1 MKTINYRNIGSVLAA
16 LFLLPG
22 YAQAQDTLRLADG
35 KIRVENLQVNKGN
48 DSMEVRITLNLDSLA
63 VPSNRFMKFTPV
75 LVSGD
80 DAAVLDPIVI
90 AGRRQ
95 HIMYR
100 RVREKEARRDGA
112 NPVVIRRENRKA
124 QSVRYRASV
133 PYAAWMAT
141 SALHMAEDLCGCG
154 GSPLAQ
160 SRTHLTDCDFDRS
173 VYEVRPL
180 MAYVAPAAEAVKH
193 REESGS
199 AFLDF
204 PVNKTVIHP
213 DYRGNADELAK
224 IRRTIDLVRN
234 DTNTRITR
242 ITIHGYASP
251 EGTWQNNAR
260 LAQGRAEALK
270 EYVRRLYH
278 FDGVRFDVQSTP
290 EDWDGLRRF
299 VAGSDMECKES
310 LLAIIDSDLEPDARN
325 WKLQTVDGK
334 RPYDFLLANVYPKL
348 RHSDYTVEYTVR
360 AFNVEEAKQLLKTRP
375 QLLSLNEMF
384 LIAQTYE
391 PGSAEFN
398 EVFDIAVRMFP
409 DDPTAN
415 LNAANA
421 AISEG
426 ALQRAATY
434 LAKAGDT
441 PEAVHARG
449 VLLLLQ
455 GEYAGAEMLLQQ
467 ARQRGVRE
475 AETNLEQLRLK
486 RKNVRKLS
494 AY

>member
-1 MKTINYRNIGSVLAA
+1 M
-16 LFLLPG
+16 
-22 YAQAQDTLRLADG
+22 
-35 KIRVENLQVNKGN
+35 
-48 DSMEVRITLNLDSLA
+48 
-63 VPSNRFMKFTPV
+63 
-75 LVSGD
+75 
-80 DAAVLDPIVI
+80 
-90 AGRRQ
+90 
-95 HIMYR
+95 
-100 RVREKEARRDGA
+100 
-112 NPVVIRRENRKA
+112 
-124 QSVRYRASV
+124 
-133 PYAAWMAT
+133 
-141 SALHMAEDLCGCG
+141 
-154 GSPLAQ
+154 
-160 SRTHLTDCDFDRS
+160 
-173 VYEVRPL
+173 
-180 MAYVAPAAEAVKH
+180 
-193 REESGS
+193 
-199 AFLDF
+199 
-204 PVNKTVIHP
+204 
-213 DYRGNADELAK
+213 
-224 IRRTIDLVRN
+224 
-234 DTNTRITR
+234 
-242 ITIHGYASP
+242 
-251 EGTWQNNAR
+251 
-260 LAQGRAEALK
+260 
-270 EYVRRLYH
+270 RRLYH

-421 AISEG
+421 AVSEG
-426 ALQRAATY
+426 ALQRAETY
-434 LAKAGDT
+434 LSKAGDT

-455 GEYAGAEMLLQQ
+455 GEYAGAETLLQQ

-475 AETNLEQLRLK
+475 AEANLEQLRLK
-486 RKNVRKLS
+486 RENVRKLS